1 MLVTLWVK
9 KVKWKCSYVADLR
22 NGLLSWAGKGDWS
35 RERMIVLK
43 GKSYCSRR
51 KGFCF
56 RGGYWPWG
64 LGETLEVSSSMPL
77 ASNRCKYVPI
87 KCMKDLAYFVIHNAI
102 ATLHTPKCHKMLV
115 PGKLFLLQC
124 KIPGLIN
131 AHLSIC

>member
-1 MLVTLWVK
+1 MIK
-9 KVKWKCSYVADLR
+9 GEDDCPK
-22 NGLLSWAGKGDWS
+22 GKELFFQKEGFLPRGGGGGIDPGG
-35 RERMIVLK
+35 RERHLR
-43 GKSYCSRR
+43 CHHLRL
-51 KGFCF
+51 
-56 RGGYWPWG
+56 WPQ
-64 LGETLEVSSSMPL
+64 TDH
-77 ASNRCKYVPI
+77 KYVPI